1 MLLEKATRFWQ
12 IFMVIV
18 YDNVNIFLL
27 YLGRNQLKERV
38 EEKKWFFEKTF
49 QALTL
54 GCSIFQICKII
65 QLLSGP
71 HLFVLLRK
79 KLECD

>member
-49 QALTL
+49 QAL
-54 GCSIFQICKII
+54 
-65 QLLSGP
+65 
-71 HLFVLLRK
+71 
-79 KLECD
+79 